1 MEALICNVCGD
12 TIMLDRAEVIAAA
25 EIVLFV
31 DAHCIHN
38 RVSVEFCDPRMLSVP
53 ADTARAT
60 GAENHPG

>member
-1 MEALICNVCGD
+1 
-12 TIMLDRAEVIAAA
+12 MLDRAEVIAAA